1 MTCKICDLTND
12 ELWELNEFYSNGAP
26 LFDVKQH
33 LSQRYKIKATIKE
46 IETHFEEHKIVEQL
60 SLKLESYEEL
70 IKYCNNEQT
79 KKDKKLVFEIVSHK
93 LAEAIIYQS
102 QQVTN
107 EFKRYTAGE
116 KQICPKADL
125 EALKSLTNLYAL
137 TTART

>member
-1 MTCKICDLTND
+1 MNCKICDLTND
-12 ELWELNEFYSNGAP
+12 ELWELNEYYSNGAP
-26 LFDVKQH
+26 LLDVKEY
-33 LSQRYKIKATIKE
+33 LNKRYKIKATVKE
-46 IETHFEEHKIVEQL
+46 IETHLEEHKILEQL

-70 IKYCNNEQT
+70 KEYCNDEQT
-79 KKDKKLVFEIVSHK
+79 KKDKKIVFEILSHK

-107 EFKRYTAGE
+107 EFKRYTSGE

-137 TTART
+137 ASART